1 MPPLP
6 PLAQSVTGWLNA
18 TLAFFYPENCQL
30 CGEARAT
37 PAQSYIC
44 ADCRDQVRFIE
55 PPFCQH
61 CGLPFEGAITTEFEC
76 SNCREHELYFS
87 SARSAVIARDKVL
100 DAIHRYKYSRAYWFE
115 PFLADLL
122 IQRATPQ
129 LATEEWDCIIPVP
142 LHSTKLR
149 EREFNQ
155 AERVAQHLSAATQIP
170 LNNRLLR
177 RVLPTPTQTH
187 LSRAERIANVR
198 KAFAVCPGRRLNGE
212 RIVLVDDVLTTGATT
227 SACAKVL
234 LNAGAS
240 KVCVWTVAR
249 GI

>member
-1 MPPLP
+1 
-6 PLAQSVTGWLNA
+6 
-18 TLAFFYPENCQL
+18 PETCQL

-37 PAQSYIC
+37 PAQSFVC
-44 ADCRDQVRFIE
+44 PACREQVRFIE

-76 SNCREHELYFS
+76 SNCREHELYFR

-100 DAIHRYKYSRAYWFE
+100 DAIRRYKYGRAFWFE
-115 PFLADLL
+115 SFLASLL
-122 IQRATPQ
+122 IRRAKPQ
-129 LATEEWDCIIPVP
+129 LGAEEWDCIVPVP
-142 LHSTKLR
+142 LHSTRLR

-155 AERVAQHLSAATQIP
+155 AGRLARHLSAATQIP
-170 LNNRLLR
+170 LNDRLLR

-198 KAFAVCPGRRLNGE
+198 KAFAMRPGRRLNGE

-227 SACAKVL
+227 SACAKV
-234 LNAGAS
+234 
-240 KVCVWTVAR
+240 
-249 GI
+249 